1 VLGALAAQPLLRTS
15 NGERVHPG
23 DAVVVEGADEEVRAV
38 LADVLPGLVP
48 DHPAL
53 GRLGVRRLPMAEV
66 VDLLASLDRAP
77 TWWHELYAALAGG
90 AASRLLDSLGAL
102 PVPLADGRTVRGPR
116 GLLLPGDGGLP
127 DGLDPLGL
135 RVVHA
140 DAAHPLL
147 LRLGALEATSAV
159 VLDQPEVRAAVE
171 NAWDHESPEALADAV
186 LALVER
192 SDSRPGERSW
202 LGDLPLLDD
211 AGELAAARELVLPG
225 SLLDRVADQEAVGRP
240 AAALVERWGPD
251 VLAAVGVLAD
261 LTVINDADVLLDASA
276 DDDLHDLDGGADWV
290 RAVSELLPA
299 DELAVVAPELL
310 AVRDLDLVRDDA
322 WDAVLSAIAADR
334 ELRRAVVEPTLVMLG
349 NGARVAV
356 PSYTAWW
363 LRLNAR
369 LDGRPPTAYAAS
381 GARDLHGLYD
391 AAPAT
396 LEAHG
401 VDDGL
406 LEAIGMRTSV
416 SSLLASPGGASE
428 LLDRLADSARTVGVA
443 ALGRLD
449 AGLAAL
455 DPEAVHPPDRVR
467 VRADV
472 VVDADDALVL
482 DAPHHLQLT
491 WSAPPLVVPL
501 AVATALAAVLDLETT
516 GARLGPVQI
525 AGGQPQS
532 IPDVA
537 RRVLPELAGEWV
549 EHDDLTVAGQPVDWW
564 IDAGNQVHACTVDG
578 LARGLASAAG
588 RWDVR
593 LMLAAALET
602 PSRLDELLAEAQLEQ
617 P

>member
-1 VLGALAAQPLLRTS
+1 
-15 NGERVHPG
+15 
-23 DAVVVEGADEEVRAV
+23 
-38 LADVLPGLVP
+38 
-48 DHPAL
+48 
-53 GRLGVRRLPMAEV
+53 MAEV
-66 VDLLASLDRAP
+66 VDLLATLERAP
-77 TWWHELYAALAGG
+77 SWWHGLYAALAGG
-90 AASRLLDSLGAL
+90 AASGLLESLGAL

-127 DGLDPLGL
+127 DGLAPLGL

-159 VLDQPEVRAAVE
+159 VLDQPGVRAAVE
-171 NAWDHESPEALADAV
+171 NAWDHESPEALAEAV

-192 SDSRPGERSW
+192 SGARPGERPW

-225 SLLDRVADQEAVGRP
+225 SLLDRVADPEAVGRP
-240 AAALVERWGPD
+240 AHDLVERWGGGA
-251 VLAAVGVLAD
+251 LAAAGVLAE
-261 LTVINDADVLLDASA
+261 LTVLRDADVLLDASA
-276 DDDLHDLDGGADWV
+276 DDDPHDLDGGSDWV
-290 RAVSELLPA
+290 RAISELLPA

-322 WDAVLSAIAADR
+322 WDTVLSAIAADR
-334 ELRRAVVEPTLVMLG
+334 ELHRAVVEPTLIMLG

-369 LDGRPPTAYAAS
+369 LDGRPPTAYAA
-381 GARDLHGLYD
+381 GAARDLHGLYD
-391 AAPAT
+391 AAPAA
-396 LEAHG
+396 LEALG
-401 VDDGL
+401 VDDAL

-416 SSLLASPGGASE
+416 AALLASPGGATE
-428 LLDRLADSARTVGVA
+428 LLDRLADPGRPVGEA
-443 ALGRLD
+443 ALSRLY
-449 AGLAAL
+449 AGLAEM

-472 VVDADDALVL
+472 VVDADNALVL
-482 DAPHHLQLT
+482 DAPHHLQLS

-501 AVATALAAVLDLETT
+501 ALASRVATVLDLETT
-516 GARLGPVQI
+516 GARLGSVQI
-525 AGGQPQS
+525 ADGETRS
-532 IPDVA
+532 TPDVA
-537 RRVLPELAGEWV
+537 HRVLPDVAADWV
-549 EHDDLTVAGQPVDWW
+549 EHDELTIAGQPVDWW
-564 IDAGNQVHACTVDG
+564 VDLDGRVHACTVDG
-578 LARGLASAAG
+578 LARGLASAAR

-593 LMLAAALET
+593 LLLAAALET

-617 P
+617 R